1 MGRFVMPVDVS
12 RRSFFE
18 TAIGVGLAARA
29 AAQPASAG
37 LLEPVTPYDQR
48 AAVAVIQ
55 GDQRRKI
62 VHDALVAIDDQIR
75 PVLKRKKYVV
85 IKPNLV
91 STVNQLA
98 ATHADALHGI
108 LDYLAPRFKGP
119 VIIAESSAGDTYE
132 GFDSFHYNRV
142 VDEHKS
148 QKVSLLCLNRE
159 AKYETTALIDYDM
172 HVVPVRLAARLLD
185 PEAFVFCSAILKT
198 HNTVIATLSVK
209 NMTLGA
215 PLHSVP
221 KEKPWNDKRKYHV
234 GVRGTH
240 YNMMLTAQKLKPFW
254 GATLIDGFEGMEGNG
269 PNSGT
274 PVASRVAIASTDYI
288 AADRIA
294 VESMGIDATW
304 IGYLQ
309 YCWQCALGQYDLAKI
324 DIRGAKLADVRK
336 KFRMHQDIE
345 RELQWMGPMLDLQ
358 PKLGRLEMPRRTCN
372 G

>member
-1 MGRFVMPVDVS
+1 MPVDFS
-12 RRSFFE
+12 RRTFFE

-29 AAQPASAG
+29 AAQQKTAG
-37 LLEPVTPYDQR
+37 LPEPVTPYPQR
-48 AAVAVIQ
+48 ATVALVQ
-55 GDQRRKI
+55 GEQRRKI
-62 VHDALVAIDDQIR
+62 VHDSLVAIDEQIR
-75 PVLKRKKYVV
+75 PVLKRRKYVI

-98 ATHADALHGI
+98 STHADALHGI

-119 VIIAESSAGDTYE
+119 VIIAEASAGDTHE
-132 GFDSFHYNRV
+132 AFDSFHYNRV

-185 PEAFVFCSAILKT
+185 PEAFVICSAIMKT

-209 NMTLGA
+209 NMTLGT
-215 PLHSVP
+215 PLRSAP
-221 KEKPWNDKRKYHV
+221 KEKAWNDKRKYHV

-269 PNSGT
+269 PASGT
-274 PVASRVAIASTDYI
+274 PVPSRVAIASTDYI
-288 AADRIA
+288 AADRVAI
-294 VESMGIDATW
+294 ESMGIDATW

-309 YCWQCALGQYDLAKI
+309 YCWQCAVGQYDLDKI
-324 DIRGAKLADVRK
+324 DIRGAKLADVRRK
-336 KFRMHQDIE
+336 YRMHTDIE
-345 RELQWMGPMLDLQ
+345 RELLWMGPMLDLQ
-358 PKLGRLEMPRRTCN
+358 PKLGRFEMPRHQFDA
-372 G
+372 